1 LTLVIRMNWKKGT
14 ALAALIAGLLAFGAQ
29 AQVLDFTI
37 TSAPSPV
44 GSGARAMGQAGAFI
58 ATADDGTAASWNPA
72 ALIILEKPE
81 AAVVGSSE
89 GQARLYR
96 DEDDQSFT
104 SYSFNYIAASYPF
117 SIKEK
122 NFVVSLNYQRLFDFN
137 YHLERNLAGLVPS
150 QVAYGAA
157 SFDDH
162 PCGCLDAGGGFIPCD
177 GSAGPVA
184 SYIPC
189 TAGTPTDPTDDF
201 YLGVVNQDVKRVQAL
216 RQEVTQTGD
225 IGAVAPA
232 FAVQII
238 PRFSLGFTYNFWMD
252 GFVNRGYTRTTEQR
266 QTVFEQNNSFTFQD
280 LNLNLEYDPGID
292 VGFPAPGVPT
302 VTRSHLKIDER
313 FRFRGQNFNLG
324 LLAKVTG
331 RTSVGLVW
339 RSGFDADVKWKYE
352 YLQTQSRLVGDTF
365 QQIGSATRS
374 HFSEDITMH
383 FPDSFGLGVANRFS
397 DAFSM
402 EADATL
408 VRWDT
413 FTTEMIVTDPLTG
426 RRRKETFSAVSG
438 LRRSESG
445 VDPTATVRL
454 GGEYIFIREKYAV
467 PLRAGAFYD
476 PQPAEK
482 SPQNYWGGTL
492 GAGFAWKGI
501 IVDAAYIYRFANDV
515 DLITTTNAAG
525 TRLAQIERG
534 DVQQHSFLLSTIYHF
549 E

>member
-1 LTLVIRMNWKKGT
+1 MALVIRMKGKQGT
-14 ALAALIAGLLAFGAQ
+14 AVAVLLAGLLAFGVQ

-72 ALIILEKPE
+72 ALVILEHPE

-89 GQARLYR
+89 GQARLFAHA
-96 DEDDQSFT
+96 DDQSFT
-104 SYSFNYIAASYPF
+104 YNALNYIAATYPF

-162 PCGCLDAGGGFIPCD
+162 PCGCLDAGGSF
-177 GSAGPVA
+177 VA
-184 SYIPC
+184 CSDPAAVSYIPC
-189 TAGTPTDPTDDF
+189 TAGTPTDTSDDF
-201 YLGVVNQDVKRVQAL
+201 ILGVVNQDVKRVQAL

-280 LNLNLEYDPGID
+280 LYPFNLEYDPGID
-292 VGFPAPGVPT
+292 VGYPAPGVPT

-331 RTSVGLVW
+331 RTSVGVVW

-383 FPDSFGLGVANRFS
+383 FPDSLGIGVANRFS

-402 EADATL
+402 EADATF
-408 VRWDT
+408 VNWDT
-413 FTTEMIVTDPLTG
+413 FTTEMKVRDPVTG

-454 GGEYIFIREKYAV
+454 GAEYIFIREKYAV

-492 GAGFAWKGI
+492 GAGVAWKGI

-515 DLITTTNAAG
+515 DLITITNAAG
-525 TRLAQIERG
+525 TRLEQIEQG